1 MFDQIAPKAQE
12 LDKIAPN
19 DAQNLNSYVFSD
31 FEQFSKNIKSIDST
45 LTNTE
50 FLKSLMGTIQ
60 EIGSLNTT
68 NGKAIASH
76 SLDMSAT
83 REALVGFQEQLN
95 TFRSVPIFKF
105 NNDTLFQAIFW
116 YIITQDKDFKLYYTG

>member
-68 NGKAIASH
+68 NGKAIAFTL
-76 SLDMSAT
+76 LDMSYS
-83 REALVGFQEQLN
+83 
-95 TFRSVPIFKF
+95 RS
-105 NNDTLFQAIFW
+105 NL
-116 YIITQDKDFKLYYTG
+116 